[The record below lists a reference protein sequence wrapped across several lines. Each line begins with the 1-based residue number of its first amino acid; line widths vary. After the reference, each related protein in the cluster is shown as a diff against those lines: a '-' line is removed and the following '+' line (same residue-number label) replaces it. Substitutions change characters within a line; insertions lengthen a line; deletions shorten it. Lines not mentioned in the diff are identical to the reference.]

1 MPRLDISRVGDRLSV
16 VSTGSKTQ
24 KLVSGQSLK
33 SNRPL
38 DVKQT
43 LNRTLSLLRRV
54 ASSKGVRDGQ

>member
-1 MPRLDISRVGDRLSV
+1 MQRLDISRVGDRLSV
-16 VSTGSKTQ
+16 VSTGRNLQ

-43 LNRTLSLLRRV
+43 LTRTLSLLRRA
-54 ASSKGVRDGQ
+54 ASSKGVCDGR